1 MRRAALALVATVVG
15 LVLLLGF
22 KTHSATSTA
31 SPPAAV
37 SAPTGSGSS
46 GSGSSRSG
54 STSSPSGTG
63 SGQSGGTAGQSGTA
77 AGIKVTGSSV
87 GTQYGPVQV
96 QVTVANKKITA
107 VTVLRYPTSTGRDQK
122 INSYAIPVLKS
133 ETLSAQNANI
143 DMVSGATYTSLGYI
157 KSLQSALDQA
167 GL

>member
-22 KTHSATSTA
+22 KSHSATSTA
-31 SPPAAV
+31 SPTAAV

-46 GSGSSRSG
+46 RSG
-54 STSSPSGTG
+54 STSGSSGTG
-63 SGQSGGTAGQSGTA
+63 SSQSGGTAGQSSTA
-77 AGIKVTGSSV
+77 AATKVTGSSV
-87 GTQYGPVQV
+87 GTHYGPVQV

-107 VTVLRYPTSTGRDQK
+107 VTVLRYPTSTGRDQQ

>member
-22 KTHSATSTA
+22 KSQSPMSTA

-46 GSGSSRSG
+46 SSGSSRSG
-54 STSSPSGTG
+54 STSSPSSSG

-77 AGIKVTGSSV
+77 AGTKVTGSSV

-107 VTVLRYPTSTGRDQK
+107 VTVLRYPTSTGRDQQ

>member
-22 KTHSATSTA
+22 KSNSPMSPA

-54 STSSPSGTG
+54 STSSPSGT
-63 SGQSGGTAGQSGTA
+63 A
-77 AGIKVTGSSV
+77 AGTKVTGSSV

-107 VTVLRYPTSTGRDQK
+107 VTALRYPTSTGRDQQ

>member
-22 KTHSATSTA
+22 KSQSPMSTA

-37 SAPTGSGSS
+37 SAPT

-107 VTVLRYPTSTGRDQK
+107 VTVLRYPTSTGRDQQ
-122 INSYAIPVLKS
+122 INSYAVPVLKS

>member
-1 MRRAALALVATVVG
+1 VCGKHPGPQQEIPESRGGGIGRNQDG
-15 LVLLLGF
+15 EF
-22 KTHSATSTA
+22 K
-31 SPPAAV
+31 PAAGV
-37 SAPTGSGSS
+37 RGGRSKRRR
-46 GSGSSRSG
+46 SRDQG
-54 STSSPSGTG
+54 H
-63 SGQSGGTAGQSGTA
+63 
-77 AGIKVTGSSV
+77 TGSSV

-107 VTVLRYPTSTGRDQK
+107 VTALRCPTSTGRDQQ

>member
-22 KTHSATSTA
+22 KSQSPMSTA

-37 SAPTGSGSS
+37 SAPT

-77 AGIKVTGSSV
+77 AGTKVTGSSV

-107 VTVLRYPTSTGRDQK
+107 VTALRYPTSTGRDQQ

>member
-22 KTHSATSTA
+22 KSQSPMSTA

-37 SAPTGSGSS
+37 SAPT

-77 AGIKVTGSSV
+77 AGTKVTGSSV

-107 VTVLRYPTSTGRDQK
+107 VTVLRYPTSTGRDQQ
-122 INSYAIPVLKS
+122 INSYAVPVLKS

>member
-22 KTHSATSTA
+22 KSQSPMSTA

-37 SAPTGSGSS
+37 SAPT

-107 VTVLRYPTSTGRDQK
+107 VTVLRYPTSTGRDQQ

>member
-22 KTHSATSTA
+22 KSQSPMSTA

-37 SAPTGSGSS
+37 SAPT

-77 AGIKVTGSSV
+77 AGTKVTGSSV

-107 VTVLRYPTSTGRDQK
+107 VTVLRYPTSTGRDQQ

>member
-22 KTHSATSTA
+22 KSQSPMSPA

-37 SAPTGSGSS
+37 SAPT

-77 AGIKVTGSSV
+77 AGTKVTGSSV

-107 VTVLRYPTSTGRDQK
+107 VTALRYPTSTGRDQQ

-133 ETLSAQNANI
+133 ETLSAQNANF